1 MEMVPPYDLHSFV
14 TMATYWV
21 TDFCV
26 LKALLHCTNHWRL
39 TFIVQLSELKP
50 HLNDLTSMKYV
61 RKTFGPGLKF

>member
-21 TDFCV
+21 ADFCI
-26 LKALLHCTNHWRL
+26 LKALLHCTNYCHL

-50 HLNDLTSMKYV
+50 HLNDNYDKHDIMLG
-61 RKTFGPGLKF
+61 RPLGLV